1 MFGSRV
7 PLFARLAAV
16 VAAMAIAA
24 VVLQA
29 SLDAD
34 EAAPSPSCASA
45 NTQTAAVDAAA
56 ARRIYAGELHGHEL
70 RIDAG
75 HVRHYPALLAALSSG
90 NPAAVR
96 AAVHA
101 IVYTPRWHI
110 VRLRVISHG
119 RVIADVGGPSIIAP
133 VSGALRSRG
142 RTLGRYV
149 MSVQDD
155 VGYVKLV
162 TRFIGVPIDLYRGGS
177 FLMGTL
183 TPAPSLGSTG
193 TAASV
198 GGRNYFI
205 DVMTMRAFPA
215 GNLKVALL
223 VPSNTASRASC
234 AAVQVAAWGSIARH
248 LAGRFNPL
256 PPHYQDLVDL
266 LRSTTG
272 GLAYVRSGSRSI
284 AGGATPAR
292 LPADG
297 TLTYRGR
304 RWSVYSWEPVPPARI
319 YLLVPA
325 V

>member
-1 MFGSRV
+1 MFGNGV
-7 PLFARLAAV
+7 PLSARLALIVAV
-16 VAAMAIAA
+16 VAIAA
-24 VVLQA
+24 VALQA

-34 EAAPSPSCASA
+34 EAAPSACSSA
-45 NTQTAAVDAAA
+45 NMQTAAVDAAA
-56 ARRIYAGELHGHEL
+56 ARRIYDGELHGREL
-70 RIDAG
+70 RTDAG
-75 HVRHYPALLAALSSG
+75 HVRNFPALLDALVHG
-90 NPAAVR
+90 NAAAVR
-96 AAVHA
+96 AAVHT
-101 IVYTPRWHI
+101 IVYTPHWHI

-142 RTLGRYV
+142 HTVGRYV

-155 VGYVKLV
+155 VGFLKLV

-183 TPAPSLGSTG
+183 TPAPSLPSTG
-193 TAASV
+193 RSVSV
-198 GGRNYFI
+198 GGRKYFI

-215 GNLKVALL
+215 GDLKVALL
-223 VPSNTASRASC
+223 IPADTATRASC

-248 LAGRFNPL
+248 LAARFKPL
-256 PPHYQDLVDL
+256 PSHYQDLVDV

-272 GLAYVRSGSRSI
+272 GLAYVRSGPRRI

-292 LPADG
+292 LPGSG

-304 RWSVYSWEPVPPARI
+304 RWSVYSWESVPPARI
-319 YLLVPA
+319 YVLVPPA
-325 V
+325 

>member
-1 MFGSRV
+1 V
-7 PLFARLAAV
+7 AAV
-16 VAAMAIAA
+16 AIAA

-56 ARRIYAGELHGHEL
+56 ARRIYSGELHGREL
-70 RIDAG
+70 QIDAG
-75 HVRHYPALLAALSSG
+75 HVRHFPALLAALTSG
-90 NPAAVR
+90 NAAAVR
-96 AAVHA
+96 VAVHM
-101 IVYTPRWHI
+101 IVYTPHWHI

-142 RTLGRYV
+142 RTIGRYV

-162 TRFIGVPIDLYRGGS
+162 TRFVGVPIDLYRGGS

-183 TPAPSLGSTG
+183 TPAPSLGATG
-193 TAASV
+193 TSVTV
-198 GGRNYFI
+198 GGRNYLI
-205 DVMTMRAFPA
+205 HVMTMSAFPA
-215 GNLKVALL
+215 GDLKMALL
-223 VPSNTASRASC
+223 VPADSASRASC
-234 AAVQVAAWGSIARH
+234 ADVKVAAWGSIARH
-248 LAGRFNPL
+248 LAARFDPL

-284 AGGATPAR
+284 AGGAAAAR
-292 LPADG
+292 LPDSG

-304 RWSVYSWEPVPPARI
+304 RWSVYSWQPVPPARI